1 MKQRG
6 GRGYTYQV
14 ALPSLPPGTFQNS
27 PKPEKAAAS
36 PTHSAGPAAHP
47 SSVQQGCPAGGVK
60 SAPPPARVCGCGRGD
75 PACAPGG
82 PGMGSL
88 APPFFGSTRRTIV
101 LDGLIPLPKLQA
113 SAGGL
118 KALTGVLG
126 RLPPPRQDSHL
137 PMCSGWV
144 CPSARPLHPQLRS
157 GNWDG
162 GRKRAV
168 QGKAFGGLSQLCRH
182 SGTPSPAPAPH
193 PAPHLIPCRNP
204 NLPGPSD
211 QSLPLG
217 CWCSGGPGPHGPD
230 LKMVVTET
238 TLGHPLHPPDREGQ
252 QGRRP

>member
-126 RLPPPRQDSHL
+126 RP
-137 PMCSGWV
+137 
-144 CPSARPLHPQLRS
+144 PLHARTVTFPCALGGSVPRHGPSILSS
-157 GNWDG
+157 GPG
-162 GRKRAV
+162 TGTGEEACCAR
-168 QGKAFGGLSQLCRH
+168 QSLLGGLSQLCRH

-238 TLGHPLHPPDREGQ
+238 TLGRPLHPPDREGQ

>member
-126 RLPPPRQDSHL
+126 RPPPTPGQSPSHVL
-137 PMCSGWV
+137 WV
-144 CPSARPLHPQLRS
+144 GLSLGTAPPSSAQVRELGR
-157 GNWDG
+157 

-168 QGKAFGGLSQLCRH
+168 QGKAFWGGF
-182 SGTPSPAPAPH
+182 PSCAD
-193 PAPHLIPCRNP
+193 IPEP
-204 NLPGPSD
+204 PP
-211 QSLPLG
+211 P
-217 CWCSGGPGPHGPD
+217 P
-230 LKMVVTET
+230 
-238 TLGHPLHPPDREGQ
+238 PLHTQLPT
-252 QGRRP
+252 